1 MNSMLRIRY
10 ANGTVLQGILLA
22 LGDQKI
28 RVAIKGS
35 DDVVEYR
42 LVSQRWISEDCEV
55 VAMELDDEGDTRVEA
70 LPESMVLSGFDRPVA
85 RHIM

>member
-1 MNSMLRIRY
+1 MLLIRY
-10 ANGTVLQGILLA
+10 NNSRVLQGILLA

-42 LVSQRWISEDCEV
+42 LINQRWVSEDCEV
-55 VAMELDDEGDTRVEA
+55 VTIAFPDGGFPAEEEEEILDGIMPT
-70 LPESMVLSGFDRPVA
+70 GFDRPVA
-85 RHIM
+85 RHVM